1 MFGLKNFS
9 GSCWV
14 NTCLQGIFRIP
25 EVQERYNNDTFDKD
39 NVIDECLSKIWK
51 SKGEDGLKDFFSAVR
66 TEVMPAGN
74 GIGDAHELIVYLCD
88 KLPFLDQLMR
98 FKIAY
103 SVVCCNCKNKE
114 LKEDSVVEFSIAS
127 EEKSKPMIECIT
139 DAVKENDISDRE
151 CETCKVRG
159 DAKKQQLIGSF
170 PKVMVFHVISNDGSI
185 DYSSILALNKRQY
198 ALISVS
204 CFNGGHWWSY
214 GRDMPPGN
222 SWYTLNDRQVQE
234 HGPKQFPI
242 SNKMKILIY
251 YRLEN

>member
-25 EVQERYNNDTFDKD
+25 DVQQRYNNGTFDKE
-39 NVIDECLSKIWK
+39 NIVDECLSKIWK
-51 SKGEDGLKDFFSAVR
+51 SKGEDGLKDFFDAVR

-74 GIGDAHELIVYLCD
+74 GIGDSHELIVYLCD
-88 KLPFLDQLMR
+88 KLPFLDKLIR
-98 FKIAY
+98 FKIAD
-103 SVVCCNCKNKE
+103 SVVCIHCE
-114 LKEDSVVEFSIAS
+114 DTQIKEDSITEFSIAS
-127 EEKSKPMIECIT
+127 NESNKPMIDCISES
-139 DAVKENDISDRE
+139 VKEDTLADWK
-151 CETCKVRG
+151 CEKCGKLG
-159 DAKKQQLIGSF
+159 CKKQQLIGSF
-170 PKVMVFHVISNDGSI
+170 PKIMVFHVTSNSGSI

-204 CFNGGHWWSY
+204 CFNGGHWWGY
-214 GRDMPPGN
+214 GRDMPPGT
-222 SWYTLNDRQVQE
+222 SWYTLNDRQVEE

>member
-25 EVQERYNNDTFDKD
+25 DVQQRYNNDAFDKE

-51 SKGEDGLKDFFSAVR
+51 TKGEDGLKDFFDAVR

-74 GIGDAHELIVYLCD
+74 GIGDSHELIIYLCD
-88 KLPFLDQLMR
+88 KLPFLDKLIR
-98 FKIAY
+98 FKIAN
-103 SVVCCNCKNKE
+103 SVVCINCGDRQI
-114 LKEDSVVEFSIAS
+114 KEDSITEFSIAS
-127 EEKSKPMIECIT
+127 SEKNKPMINCISE
-139 DAVKENDISDRE
+139 AVKEDILEDWK
-151 CETCKVRG
+151 CEKCEKRG
-159 DAKKQQLIGSF
+159 CKKQQLIGSF
-170 PKVMVFHVISNDGSI
+170 PKIMVFHVTSNDGSI

-204 CFNGGHWWSY
+204 CFNGGHWWGY
-214 GRDMPPGN
+214 GRDMPPGT
-222 SWYTLNDRQVQE
+222 SWYTLNDRQVEE

>member
-25 EVQERYNNDTFDKD
+25 EVQHRYNNDTFDKD

-51 SKGEDGLKDFFSAVR
+51 SKGEDGLKDFFGAVR
-66 TEVMPAGN
+66 TGVMPAGN
-74 GIGDAHELIVYLCD
+74 GIGDAHELNVYLCD
-88 KLPFLDQLMR
+88 KLPFLDELMR
-98 FKIAY
+98 FKIAD
-103 SVVCCNCKNKE
+103 SVTCIHCGDKQ
-114 LKEDSVVEFSIAS
+114 LKEDSVVEFSIATEERNKRMIDCIS
-127 EEKSKPMIECIT
+127 ES
-139 DAVKENDISDRE
+139 VKENTLEDWK
-151 CETCKVRG
+151 CEKCNKQG
-159 DAKKQQLIGSF
+159 CKKQQLIGSF
-170 PKVMVFHVISNDGSI
+170 PRVMVFHVVSNDGSI

-204 CFNGGHWWSY
+204 CFNGGHWWGY
-214 GRDMPPGN
+214 GRNIPPGN
-222 SWYTLNDRQVQE
+222 SWYTLNDRQVHE
-234 HGPKQFPI
+234 HGPKQFPV

>member
-25 EVQERYNNDTFDKD
+25 EVQERYNNGSFDKD
-39 NVIDECLSKIWK
+39 NVIDESLSKIWK

-66 TEVMPAGN
+66 TCVMPAGD
-74 GIGDAHELIVYLCD
+74 GIGDTHELNVYLCD
-88 KLPFLDQLMR
+88 KMPFLDELMR
-98 FKIAY
+98 FKIAD
-103 SVVCCNCKNKE
+103 SVTCINCGDKQ
-114 LKEDSVVEFSIAS
+114 LKEDSVVEFSISS
-127 EEKSKPMIECIT
+127 EERNKPMIDCIT
-139 DAVKENDISDRE
+139 EAVKEHILEDWN
-151 CETCKVRG
+151 CEKCNKKG
-159 DAKKQQLIGSF
+159 CKKQQLIGSF
-170 PKVMVFHVISNDGSI
+170 PKVMVFHVVSNNGSI

-204 CFNGGHWWSY
+204 CFSGGHWWGY
-214 GRDMPPGN
+214 GRNIPPGS

-234 HGPKQFPI
+234 HGPKQFPV